1 MKETQN
7 LTQTNQSPQ
16 DSTQQSLYARVKEQ
30 ENKAI
35 EIINLKNIE
44 RAENMLNKEYYIFS
58 QEFLNHIEKIYLN
71 SDYIC
76 KKLYKSFNRDY
87 RAKLSLNYYSNAANG
102 MTDIISEINNT
113 YTDFKSLPD
122 SIASNFSEIFLNIE
136 EYKNMV
142 EQLLTTNE
150 HFKEDI
156 NKAGQAITFSDYCLK
171 SIEKDEKEN
180 VFSFPKQENYKI
192 KKIFLNCINSTG
204 VQKTIPLN
212 SEDYH
217 MLNISIHVISGTKT
231 IKFSN
236 MASEVY
242 LLKKLLPE
250 TDSKE
255 TKKLCDIFFTPSTT
269 QEELI
274 DKANFLLNEIDSELK
289 LLLKVKEFINKFN
302 PLCLTSD
309 TSEASDVSVASDVS
323 IGNEMSASESKDIYS
338 YPYPFS
344 YSYPNT
350 TTPVT
355 VDLANNS
362 DSSTAVTTIST
373 TDEPTRSQ
381 RVNVFVSSSNHYTS
395 FYNFYNPYLYNITND
410 TQQDTQDIQDIQNI
424 QNN

>member
-7 LTQTNQSPQ
+7 LTQANQSTQ

-44 RAENMLNKEYYIFS
+44 RAESMLNKEYYIFS

-76 KKLYKSFNRDY
+76 KKLYKSFDRGY
-87 RAKLSLNYYSNAANG
+87 RAKLSLNHYINAANG

-136 EYKNMV
+136 EYKNMI
-142 EQLLTTNE
+142 EQLLITNE

-156 NKAGQAITFSDYCLK
+156 NEAGQAITFSDYCLK
-171 SIEKDEKEN
+171 S
-180 VFSFPKQENYKI
+180 QENYKI

-217 MLNISIHVISGTKT
+217 MLNISTHVISGTKT
-231 IKFSN
+231 TRFSN

-242 LLKKLLPE
+242 LLRKLLSE

-255 TKKLCDIFFTPSTT
+255 TKELYDIFFTPSTT

-289 LLLKVKEFINKFN
+289 LLLEVKEFINKFN
-302 PLCLTSD
+302 PCLVSD
-309 TSEASDVSVASDVS
+309 MSEASDVSVANVSTGEASDTSDTSDVS
-323 IGNEMSASESKDIYS
+323 VTSANEMSASESKDIYS

-362 DSSTAVTTIST
+362 DSSTVVTTIST

-410 TQQDTQDIQDIQNI
+410 TQQDTQDT